1 MASAGCVFATQ
12 IEHLWILRALQ
23 GISAGAGI
31 VVSRAIV
38 RDLYD
43 GPEAQRLMSHISMM
57 FALAPA
63 IAPVIGGRL
72 QQWFGWHSVFVFLV
86 AATFLVW
93 FACWRLLPETLPAA
107 QRQPLHPA
115 YLARAYWHV
124 LTSPAF
130 LLACAGLAF
139 NFGGFFIYVMSAPV
153 FLMRHLG
160 VPETG
165 FFWLFGPAM
174 IGLMSGSWLS
184 GRFAGKIT
192 ARQTIK
198 RGYLIMGAAT
208 LCNIALN
215 LTLPPGLPWSVLP
228 IFVHLRHVGRHAEPD
243 AALARPLPAA
253 ARPRRFVPDVPAVRF
268 QRFAGRRPR
277 AAALGLDADTGLRH
291 GRHDV
296 PRRNRRLAA
305 QPAPAASTVTCLRR
319 YSMFGT
325 HDLVMFVIAGL
336 LLEHHA
342 RRRHALYR
350 RPLGEPGRTRRRSG
364 RTRHRRRL
372 LRTRERRSTRTVGAA
387 LGVGARLR
395 HRQIRRRRL
404 PVLTW
409 RLDDFPPQ
417 PTGQPRECAG
427 ARIAVTRVLGR
438 LSDQRAEPQGRAVLS
453 RLPAAIHRPGQSEQ
467 GTRHVVPRRRVH
479 LQRNAVESL
488 VAWSSATV
496 SSRFKASP
504 AIATWLNRACGGLF
518 LYFSLKLVRSN
529 A

>member
-1 MASAGCVFATQ
+1 MTILLAALSALGPFSIDTYLPSFQDIGASLNATPLEVQQTLTAYMLPFALMSLWHGAIADALGRRRVLLVSLALFSLASAGCVFATQ

-228 IFVHLRHVGRHAEPD
+228 IFVYTFGMSVAMPSLTLLSLDPFPQQRGL
-243 AALARPLPAA
+243 AASCQMFLQSGFNGLLAGVLAPLLWGSTLTLACGMGGMMFLGATAA
-253 ARPRRFVPDVPAVRF
+253 WLHS
-268 QRFAGRRPR
+268 RRPP
-277 AAALGLDADTGLRH
+277 H
-291 GRHDV
+291 
-296 PRRNRRLAA
+296 
-305 QPAPAASTVTCLRR
+305 QP
-319 YSMFGT
+319 
-325 HDLVMFVIAGL
+325 
-336 LLEHHA
+336 
-342 RRRHALYR
+342 
-350 RPLGEPGRTRRRSG
+350 
-364 RTRHRRRL
+364 
-372 LRTRERRSTRTVGAA
+372 
-387 LGVGARLR
+387 
-395 HRQIRRRRL
+395 
-404 PVLTW
+404 
-409 RLDDFPPQ
+409 
-417 PTGQPRECAG
+417 
-427 ARIAVTRVLGR
+427 
-438 LSDQRAEPQGRAVLS
+438 
-453 RLPAAIHRPGQSEQ
+453 
-467 GTRHVVPRRRVH
+467 
-479 LQRNAVESL
+479 
-488 VAWSSATV
+488 
-496 SSRFKASP
+496 
-504 AIATWLNRACGGLF
+504 
-518 LYFSLKLVRSN
+518 
-529 A
+529 